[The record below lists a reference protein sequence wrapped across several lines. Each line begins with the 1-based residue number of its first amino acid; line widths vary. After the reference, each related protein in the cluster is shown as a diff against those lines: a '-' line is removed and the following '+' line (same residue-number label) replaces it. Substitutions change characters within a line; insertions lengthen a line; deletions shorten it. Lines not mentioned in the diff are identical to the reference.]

1 MKRKLTVWMLAALL
15 LALSAFP
22 ARAAMIAGGEGGSLA
37 SSLALLASQE
47 EALQVLRSRPSADA
61 DNLGYY
67 FNGVYAGVVS
77 GPAKGWVQVAIGS
90 LTGYLREEDLIID
103 PPADIAAAEL
113 PTVKVAYKDGPRLT
127 MRAEQN
133 YQSEKLGSYANGTEM
148 TALGFTEDFA
158 HVMGPDLQVGF
169 MMAWGVTPQMTV
181 SAANEQAKPNAS
193 ARPEGTSAPEIP
205 ATTPPPD
212 AAAIT
217 INNAGGEGA
226 NLRARA
232 SAGSESYG
240 LYMNGTQVYLLRWGE
255 WWCRV
260 WADGKTGYMMTKML
274 DVQQPN

>member
-1 MKRKLTVWMLAALL
+1 MRRIWTVWMLAVL

-22 ARAAMIAGGEGGSLA
+22 ARAAMIAGGEGGSQA
-37 SSLALLASQE
+37 SSLALLASPE
-47 EALQVLRSRPSADA
+47 EALQVLRSRPSANA

-77 GPAKGWVQVAIGS
+77 GPAKGWVQVSIGS

-133 YQSEKLGSYANGTEM
+133 YQSEKLGSYENGTEM
-148 TALGFTEDFA
+148 TVLGFTEDFA

-169 MMAWGVTPQMTV
+169 MMAWGVDPQLTV
-181 SAANEQAKPNAS
+181 SAAREEAKPS
-193 ARPEGTSAPEIP
+193 AAAELEGTQIPELP
-205 ATTPPPD
+205 AATPPPD

-217 INNAGGEGA
+217 VDNAGGEGA

-232 SAGSESYG
+232 SSGSESYG
-240 LYMNGTQVYLLRWGE
+240 LCMNGTKVYLLRWGE

>member
-1 MKRKLTVWMLAALL
+1 MNNKLTAW
-15 LALSAFP
+15 
-22 ARAAMIAGGEGGSLA
+22 
-37 SSLALLASQE
+37 LLASLLLMMSALPALAATAAVG
-47 EALQVLRSRPSADA
+47 EAALGSSRALLVSAEDTLQVLRSRPSANS

-67 FNGVYAGVVS
+67 FNGVHADVIG
-77 GPAKGWVQVAIGS
+77 GPAKGWVEVAIGS

-103 PPADIAAAEL
+103 PPADIASAEL

-133 YQSEKLGSYANGTEM
+133 YQSEKLGSYENGTDM
-148 TALGFTEDFA
+148 TVLGFTEDFA

-169 MMAWGVTPQMTV
+169 MMAWGVDPQLTV
-181 SAANEQAKPNAS
+181 SAAREEAKQTAPAT
-193 ARPEGTSAPEIP
+193 PEGTSAPEMP
-205 ATTPPPD
+205 AATPPPD

-217 INNAGGEGA
+217 VDNAGGEGA

-232 SAGSESYG
+232 SSGSESYG
-240 LYMNGTQVYLLRWGE
+240 LYMNGTKVYLLRWGE

>member
-1 MKRKLTVWMLAALL
+1 MNNKLTAW
-15 LALSAFP
+15 
-22 ARAAMIAGGEGGSLA
+22 
-37 SSLALLASQE
+37 LLASLLLMMSALPALAATAAVG
-47 EALQVLRSRPSADA
+47 EAALGSSRALLVSAEDTLQVLRSRPSANS

-67 FNGVYAGVVS
+67 FNGVHADVIG
-77 GPAKGWVQVAIGS
+77 GPAKGWVEVAIGS

-133 YQSEKLGSYANGTEM
+133 YQSEKLGSYENGTDM
-148 TALGFTEDFA
+148 TVLGFTEDFA

-169 MMAWGVTPQMTV
+169 MMAWGVDPQLTV
-181 SAANEQAKPNAS
+181 SAAREEAKQTAPAT
-193 ARPEGTSAPEIP
+193 AEGTSAPEMP
-205 ATTPPPD
+205 AATPPPD

-217 INNAGGEGA
+217 VDNAGGEGA

-232 SAGSESYG
+232 SSGSESYG
-240 LYMNGTQVYLLRWGE
+240 LYMNGTKVYLLRWGE

>member
-1 MKRKLTVWMLAALL
+1 MNRKLTVWMLAVL

-22 ARAAMIAGGEGGSLA
+22 ARAAMIAGGEGGSQA
-37 SSLALLASQE
+37 SSLALLASPE

-133 YQSEKLGSYANGTEM
+133 YQSEKLGSYENGTEM
-148 TALGFTEDFA
+148 TVLGFTEDFA

-169 MMAWGVTPQMTV
+169 MMAWGVDPQLTV
-181 SAANEQAKPNAS
+181 SAAREEAKPS
-193 ARPEGTSAPEIP
+193 AAAELEGTQIPELP
-205 ATTPPPD
+205 AATPPPD

-217 INNAGGEGA
+217 VDNAGGEGA

-232 SAGSESYG
+232 SSGSESYG
-240 LYMNGTQVYLLRWGE
+240 LYMNGTKVYLLRWGE

>member
-1 MKRKLTVWMLAALL
+1 MKRIWTVWMLAVL

-22 ARAAMIAGGEGGSLA
+22 ARAAMIAGGEGGSQA
-37 SSLALLASQE
+37 SSLALLASPE
-47 EALQVLRSRPSADA
+47 EALQVLRSRPSAEA

-77 GPAKGWVQVAIGS
+77 GPQKGWVQVAIGS

-133 YQSEKLGSYANGTEM
+133 YQSEKLGSYENGTDM
-148 TALGFTEDFA
+148 TVLGFTEDFA

-169 MMAWGVTPQMTV
+169 MMAWGVDPQLTV
-181 SAANEQAKPNAS
+181 SAAREEAKPS
-193 ARPEGTSAPEIP
+193 AAAELEGTQIPELP
-205 ATTPPPD
+205 AATPPPD

-217 INNAGGEGA
+217 VDNAGGEGA

-232 SAGSESYG
+232 SSGSESYG
-240 LYMNGTQVYLLRWGE
+240 LYMNGTKVYLLRWGE

>member
-1 MKRKLTVWMLAALL
+1 MNNKLTAW
-15 LALSAFP
+15 
-22 ARAAMIAGGEGGSLA
+22 
-37 SSLALLASQE
+37 LLASLLLMMSALPALAATAAVG
-47 EALQVLRSRPSADA
+47 EAALGSSRALLVSAEDTLQVLRSRPSANS

-67 FNGVYAGVVS
+67 FNGVHADVIG
-77 GPAKGWVQVAIGS
+77 GPAKGWVEVAIGS

-133 YQSEKLGSYANGTEM
+133 YQSEKLGSYENGTEM
-148 TALGFTEDFA
+148 TVLGFTEDFA

-169 MMAWGVTPQMTV
+169 MMAWGVDPQLTV
-181 SAANEQAKPNAS
+181 SAAREEAKQTAPAT
-193 ARPEGTSAPEIP
+193 AEGTSAPEMP
-205 ATTPPPD
+205 AATPPPD

-217 INNAGGEGA
+217 VDNAGGEGA

-232 SAGSESYG
+232 SSGSESYG
-240 LYMNGTQVYLLRWGE
+240 LYMNGTKVYLLRWGE

>member
-1 MKRKLTVWMLAALL
+1 MKRIWTVWMLAVL

-22 ARAAMIAGGEGGSLA
+22 AGAAMIAGGEGGSQA
-37 SSLALLASQE
+37 SSLALLASPE
-47 EALQVLRSRPSADA
+47 ETLQVLRSRPSAEA

-77 GPAKGWVQVAIGS
+77 GPQKGWVQVAIGS

-127 MRAEQN
+127 MRSEQN
-133 YQSEKLGSYANGTEM
+133 YQSEKLGSYENGTDM
-148 TALGFTEDFA
+148 TVLGFTEDFA
-158 HVMGPDLQVGF
+158 HVMGPDQKVGF
-169 MMAWGVTPQMTV
+169 MMAWGVDPQLTV
-181 SAANEQAKPNAS
+181 PAAREEAKQTAL
-193 ARPEGTSAPEIP
+193 ATPEGTPAPEMP
-205 ATTPPPD
+205 AATPPPD

-217 INNAGGEGA
+217 VDNAGGEGA

-232 SAGSESYG
+232 SSGSESYG
-240 LYMNGTQVYLLRWGE
+240 LYMNGTKVYLLRWGE

>member
-1 MKRKLTVWMLAALL
+1 MNNKLTAW
-15 LALSAFP
+15 
-22 ARAAMIAGGEGGSLA
+22 
-37 SSLALLASQE
+37 LLASLLLMMSALPALTATAAVG
-47 EALQVLRSRPSADA
+47 EAALGSSRALLVSAEDTLQVLRSRPSANS

-67 FNGVYAGVVS
+67 FNGVHADVIG
-77 GPAKGWVQVAIGS
+77 GPAKGWVEVAIGS

-103 PPADIAAAEL
+103 PPADIASAEL

-133 YQSEKLGSYANGTEM
+133 YQSEKLGSYENGTDM
-148 TALGFTEDFA
+148 TVLGFTEDFA

-169 MMAWGVTPQMTV
+169 MMAWGVDPQLTV
-181 SAANEQAKPNAS
+181 SAAREEAKPS
-193 ARPEGTSAPEIP
+193 AAAELEGTQIPELP
-205 ATTPPPD
+205 AATPPPD

-217 INNAGGEGA
+217 VDNAGGEGA

-232 SAGSESYG
+232 SSGSESYG
-240 LYMNGTQVYLLRWGE
+240 LYMNGTKVYLLRWGE

>member
-1 MKRKLTVWMLAALL
+1 MNRKLTVWMLAVL

-22 ARAAMIAGGEGGSLA
+22 ARAAMIAGGEGGSQA
-37 SSLALLASQE
+37 SSLALLASPE

-77 GPAKGWVQVAIGS
+77 GPQKGWVQVSIGS

-103 PPADIAAAEL
+103 PPEDIAAAEL

-133 YQSEKLGSYANGTEM
+133 YQSEKLGSYENGTDM
-148 TALGFTEDFA
+148 TVLGFTEDFA

-169 MMAWGVTPQMTV
+169 MMAWGVDPQLTV
-181 SAANEQAKPNAS
+181 SAAREEAKQTAPAT
-193 ARPEGTSAPEIP
+193 PEGTSAPEMP
-205 ATTPPPD
+205 AATPPPD

-217 INNAGGEGA
+217 VDNAGGEGA

-232 SAGSESYG
+232 SSGSESYG
-240 LYMNGTQVYLLRWGE
+240 LYMNGTKVYLLRWGE

>member
-22 ARAAMIAGGEGGSLA
+22 ARAAMIAGGEGGSQA
-37 SSLALLASQE
+37 SSLALLASPE
-47 EALQVLRSRPSADA
+47 ETLQVLRSRPSADA

-77 GPAKGWVQVAIGS
+77 GPQKGWVQVAIGS

-133 YQSEKLGSYANGTEM
+133 YQSEKLGSYENGTEM
-148 TALGFTEDFA
+148 TVLGFTEDFA

-169 MMAWGVTPQMTV
+169 MMAWGVDPQLTV
-181 SAANEQAKPNAS
+181 SAAREQAKLDTAPE
-193 ARPEGTSAPEIP
+193 PEGTSAPEMP
-205 ATTPPPD
+205 AATPPPD

-217 INNAGGEGA
+217 VDNAGGEGA

-232 SAGSESYG
+232 SSGSESYG
-240 LYMNGTQVYLLRWGE
+240 LYMNGTKVYLLRWGE

-260 WADGKTGYMMTKML
+260 WADGKMGYMMTKML

>member
-1 MKRKLTVWMLAALL
+1 MNNKLTAW
-15 LALSAFP
+15 
-22 ARAAMIAGGEGGSLA
+22 
-37 SSLALLASQE
+37 LLASLLLMMSALPALAATAAVG
-47 EALQVLRSRPSADA
+47 EAALGSSRALLVSAEDTLQVLRSRPSANS

-67 FNGVYAGVVS
+67 FNGVHADVIG
-77 GPAKGWVQVAIGS
+77 GPAKGWVEVAIGS

-103 PPADIAAAEL
+103 PPADIASAEL

-133 YQSEKLGSYANGTEM
+133 YQSEKLGSYENGTDM
-148 TALGFTEDFA
+148 TVLGFTEDFA

-169 MMAWGVTPQMTV
+169 MMAWGVDPQLTV
-181 SAANEQAKPNAS
+181 SAVREEAKQTAPAT
-193 ARPEGTSAPEIP
+193 PEGTSAPEMP
-205 ATTPPPD
+205 AATPPPD

-217 INNAGGEGA
+217 VDNAGGEGA

-232 SAGSESYG
+232 SSGSESYG
-240 LYMNGTQVYLLRWGE
+240 LYMNGTKVYLLRWGE

>member
-1 MKRKLTVWMLAALL
+1 MKRKLTVWMLAVL

-22 ARAAMIAGGEGGSLA
+22 ARAAMIAGGEGGSPA
-37 SSLALLASQE
+37 SSPALLASPE
-47 EALQVLRSRPSADA
+47 EALQVLRSQPSADA

-90 LTGYLREEDLIID
+90 LMGYLREEDLIID

-133 YQSEKLGSYANGTEM
+133 YQSEKLGSYENGTEM
-148 TALGFTEDFA
+148 TVLGFTEDFA

-169 MMAWGVTPQMTV
+169 MMAWGVDPQLTV
-181 SAANEQAKPNAS
+181 SAAREEAKQTAPAT
-193 ARPEGTSAPEIP
+193 PEGTSALELPI
-205 ATTPPPD
+205 ATPPPD

-217 INNAGGEGA
+217 VDNAGGEGA
-226 NLRARA
+226 HLRARA

-260 WADGKTGYMMTKML
+260 WADGRTGYMMTKML

>member
-1 MKRKLTVWMLAALL
+1 MKRIWTVWMLAVL

-22 ARAAMIAGGEGGSLA
+22 AGAAMIAGGEGVSPA

-47 EALQVLRSRPSADA
+47 ETLQVLRSRPSADA

-67 FNGVYAGVVS
+67 FNGVYAGVLGV
-77 GPAKGWVQVAIGS
+77 PAKGWVEVSIGS

-133 YQSEKLGSYANGTEM
+133 YQSEKLGSYENGTEM
-148 TALGFTEDFA
+148 TVLGFTEDFA

-169 MMAWGVTPQMTV
+169 MMAWGVDPQLTV
-181 SAANEQAKPNAS
+181 SAAREQVKPTGA
-193 ARPEGTSAPEIP
+193 AEPEGTQAPELP
-205 ATTPPPD
+205 AATPPPD

-217 INNAGGEGA
+217 VDNAGGEGA

-232 SAGSESYG
+232 SSGSESYG
-240 LYMNGTQVYLLRWGE
+240 LYMNGTKVYLLRWGE

-260 WADGKTGYMMTKML
+260 WADGRTGYMMTKML

>member
-1 MKRKLTVWMLAALL
+1 MNRKLTVWMLAVL

-22 ARAAMIAGGEGGSLA
+22 ARAAMIAGGEGGSQA
-37 SSLALLASQE
+37 SSLALLASPE

-77 GPAKGWVQVAIGS
+77 GPQKGWVQVAIGS

-133 YQSEKLGSYANGTEM
+133 YQSEKLGSYENGTDM
-148 TALGFTEDFA
+148 TVMGFTEDFA

-169 MMAWGVTPQMTV
+169 MMAWGVDPQLTV
-181 SAANEQAKPNAS
+181 SAAREEAKPA
-193 ARPEGTSAPEIP
+193 AAAEPEGTQIPELP
-205 ATTPPPD
+205 AATPPPD

-217 INNAGGEGA
+217 VDNAGGEGA

-232 SAGSESYG
+232 SSGSESYG
-240 LYMNGTQVYLLRWGE
+240 LYMNGTKVYLLRWGE

>member
-1 MKRKLTVWMLAALL
+1 MKRKLTVWMLAVL

-37 SSLALLASQE
+37 SSLALLASPE

-77 GPAKGWVQVAIGS
+77 GPQKGWGQVAIGS

-103 PPADIAAAEL
+103 PPGDIAAAEL

-133 YQSEKLGSYANGTEM
+133 YQSEKLGSYENGTDM
-148 TALGFTEDFA
+148 TVLGFTEDFA

-169 MMAWGVTPQMTV
+169 MMAWGVDPQLTV
-181 SAANEQAKPNAS
+181 SAAREEAKPA
-193 ARPEGTSAPEIP
+193 AAAEPEGTHIPELP
-205 ATTPPPD
+205 AATPPPD

-217 INNAGGEGA
+217 VDNAGGEGA

-232 SAGSESYG
+232 SSGSESYG
-240 LYMNGTQVYLLRWGE
+240 LYMNGTKVYLLRWGE

>member
-1 MKRKLTVWMLAALL
+1 MDKKLTAW
-15 LALSAFP
+15 
-22 ARAAMIAGGEGGSLA
+22 
-37 SSLALLASQE
+37 LLASLLLMMSALPALAATAAVGE
-47 EALQVLRSRPSADA
+47 SALGSSRALLVSAEDTLQVLRSRPSANA

-77 GPAKGWVQVAIGS
+77 GPAKGWVEVAIGS

-103 PPADIAAAEL
+103 PPADTVAAEL
-113 PTVKVAYKDGPRLT
+113 PIVKVAYKDGPRLT

-133 YQSEKLGSYANGTEM
+133 YQSEKLGSYENGTEM
-148 TALGFTEDFA
+148 TVLGFTEDFA

-169 MMAWGVTPQMTV
+169 MMAWGVDPQLTV
-181 SAANEQAKPNAS
+181 SAAREEVKQTAPAT
-193 ARPEGTSAPEIP
+193 PEGTSAPEMP
-205 ATTPPPD
+205 AATPPPD

-217 INNAGGEGA
+217 VDNAGGEGA
-226 NLRARA
+226 HLRARA
-232 SAGSESYG
+232 SSGSESYG
-240 LYMNGTQVYLLRWGE
+240 LYMNGTKVYLLRWGE

>member
-1 MKRKLTVWMLAALL
+1 MRRIWTVWMLAVL

-22 ARAAMIAGGEGGSLA
+22 ARAAMIAGGEGGSPA
-37 SSLALLASQE
+37 SSLALLASPE
-47 EALQVLRSRPSADA
+47 ETLQVLRSRPSADA

-77 GPAKGWVQVAIGS
+77 GPQKGWVQVAIGS

-133 YQSEKLGSYANGTEM
+133 YQSEKLGSYENGTDM
-148 TALGFTEDFA
+148 TVLGFTEDFA

-169 MMAWGVTPQMTV
+169 MMAWGVDPQLTV
-181 SAANEQAKPNAS
+181 SAAREEAKPS
-193 ARPEGTSAPEIP
+193 AAAELEGTQIPELP
-205 ATTPPPD
+205 AATPPPD

-217 INNAGGEGA
+217 VDNAGGEGA

-232 SAGSESYG
+232 SSGSESYG
-240 LYMNGTQVYLLRWGE
+240 LYMNGTKVYLLRWGE